1 MRLLYSFLIVI
12 GVAALGWFL
21 AHIIPAAGTFASLEP
36 ALVNRCTA
44 VDIAPGTEDVTIDP
58 DLNAAFISA
67 ADRRDWYNET
77 GADGVNPQNGIYL
90 MNLDG
95 DNAVRR
101 VSPPMEN
108 FLPHGI
114 NLWRGP
120 NGEKRLFVVNHPP
133 SGEEIVEI
141 FSVGANGD
149 LSHLESVSYD
159 AMHSPNDVVAVGPR
173 QFYAT
178 NDRGFEKG
186 PLAWL
191 EAYMALPFSSVS
203 YFDGETGRI
212 AAKGLAY
219 ANGINRSADGST
231 IYVAEFLKR
240 RISIFNRDPETG
252 ALTKQKSIKVNTGPD
267 NIEIAADGGLWIA
280 GHTKVFDFLSHAK
293 DPSAVAPSH
302 VIRLNP
308 RNGLKS
314 DVFISTEGE
323 LNASSVGAVWDKT
336 LIVGAV
342 FDDHVMVCPML
353 EIFLTGPDPQ

>member
-1 MRLLYSFLIVI
+1 MRLLYSVLAAI
-12 GVAALGWFL
+12 GVGALAWTL
-21 AHIIPAAGTFASLEP
+21 AHVIPAAGTFSTLEP
-36 ALVNRCTA
+36 SLVDRCQR

-67 ADRRDWYNET
+67 ADRRGWYNET
-77 GADGVNPQNGIYL
+77 AEDSVNPANGIYL
-90 MNLDG
+90 MSLNG

-120 NGEKRLFVVNHPP
+120 NGDKRLFVVNHPP

-141 FSVGANGD
+141 FGVGPEGD
-149 LSHLESVSYD
+149 LTHLESISFD

-186 PLAWL
+186 PLSVL
-191 EAYMALPFSSVS
+191 EAYMALPFSSVA
-203 YFDGETGRI
+203 YYDGEEGHI

-240 RISIFNRDPETG
+240 RITIFERNPETG
-252 ALTKQKSIKVNTGPD
+252 ALRKKKSIAVNTGPD
-267 NIEIAADGGLWIA
+267 NIEIASDGALWIA
-280 GHTKVFDFLSHAK
+280 GHTKVFDFLAHAK
-293 DPSAVAPSH
+293 DSGKVAPSH

-314 DVFISTEGE
+314 DVFVSTEGQ

-342 FDDHVMVCPML
+342 FDGHVMVCPML
-353 EIFLTGPDPQ
+353 EIFLTGPED